1 MYLSKWFT
9 QKIAKTKFI
18 LSSFLKKKA
27 NSNEFALYFFIG
39 GADEDRTRYLLHA
52 MEALSQVSYSPN
64 KSAYYS
70 GVNYIL
76 KSEKCQLVFHAISEN
91 LI

>member
-1 MYLSKWFT
+1 MIYTKDSEN
-9 QKIAKTKFI
+9 KIYFI
-18 LSSFLKKKA
+18 EFLKKKA

>member
-1 MYLSKWFT
+1 
-9 QKIAKTKFI
+9 
-18 LSSFLKKKA
+18 
-27 NSNEFALYFFIG
+27 
-39 GADEDRTRYLLHA
+39 
-52 MEALSQVSYSPN
+52 VSYSPN